1 MAPAPVPVAAKA
13 PEAPTAES
21 AKLPAGTAPAVAKPP
36 AAKSPATRPPSTPP
50 LSKPP
55 QRSAPTVAPLPLQW
69 VAADVPSLR
78 KLLEQLNKKD
88 YFGRLNVA
96 RSRAAIPALKASYLQ
111 LARVYHPDTVPPQAP
126 PEMRKLKEDVLS
138 LFNEAYSALADERRR
153 NEYID
158 ELEAKEQ
165 VGDLDV
171 QAILAAE
178 EDFQR
183 ATLLTKAR
191 KYPEALAL
199 LESCISMNPK
209 EGEFYAW
216 RGYCR
221 FFGAQD
227 KRALRNAV
235 LEDLLRALELSPR
248 CTVAWLFQG
257 QVFKLLN
264 ETANA
269 KHAFQKTLE
278 LEPTNVEAQRELR
291 LYEQRKQ

>member
-1 MAPAPVPVAAKA
+1 M
-13 PEAPTAES
+13 
-21 AKLPAGTAPAVAKPP
+21 
-36 AAKSPATRPPSTPP
+36 
-50 LSKPP
+50 
-55 QRSAPTVAPLPLQW
+55 PLPLQ
-69 VAADVPSLR
+69 AIATDVPSLR
-78 KLLEQLNKKD
+78 KLRDQLTGKD
-88 YFGRLNVA
+88 YFGRLSVV
-96 RSRAAIPALKASYLQ
+96 RSRAPIPGLKMTYLQ
-111 LARVYHPDTVPPQAP
+111 LAKVYHPDTVPPEAP
-126 PEMRKLKEDVLS
+126 PEARKLKEDILS
-138 LFNEAYSALADERRR
+138 LFNESFAVLNDERQRL
-153 NEYID
+153 EYID
-158 ELEAKEQ
+158 ELEAREQ

-171 QAILAAE
+171 EAILAAE